1 MAFLDNSGDIILDA
15 VLTDTGRFRLAKG
28 DGSFKIVKFALGDG
42 EINYGTYNKNHASG
56 SAYYDLE
63 ILQTPV
69 FEAFTNNTSTMHYK
83 LLSIPRTNL
92 LYLPIMKIN
101 GDAPGGLKNTG
112 NDGFMVC
119 VDDATNKTFDF
130 ASVSGIFNGQNQ
142 NNNQLVR
149 VDQGLD
155 TTEISWTFDL
165 DQDLKETQYIIEV
178 DNRLGMITSVTS
190 ERTVANI
197 SFIDDDNIA
206 SYYLSTNDSAFV
218 QNTKEISEDKT
229 SWDNQVATGGS
240 APDLAVIAG
249 PQGTAIRFKIKSSI
263 NLISSNFLFEQLGQ
277 TGIAAAS
284 LSTFN
289 GGTNPTGTTY
299 SYIDTMVKIT
309 GATTGYRIDI
319 PVRFVKKTA

>member
-1 MAFLDNSGDIILDA
+1 MGFLDNSGDIILDA

-63 ILQTPV
+63 VLQTPI

-101 GDAPGGLKNTG
+101 GDAAGGLKNAG

-119 VDDATNKTFDF
+119 VDDATNSTFNSTTVD
-130 ASVSGIFNGQNQ
+130 GIFNGQNQ

-155 TTEISWTFDL
+155 TTEISWTYDL

-190 ERTVANI
+190 ARTVANI

-206 SYYLSTNDSAFV
+206 SYYLSTNDSDFV
-218 QNTKEISEDKT
+218 QNTKNIPEDIL
-229 SWDNQVATGGS
+229 SWDQAVSAGGS
-240 APDLAVIAG
+240 APTLAVIDG
-249 PQGTAIRFKIKSSI
+249 PQGTALRFKIKSSI

-277 TGIAAAS
+277 TGVAASS

-289 GGTNPTGTTY
+289 GSANPTGTTY
-299 SYIDTMVKIT
+299 AYIDTMVKVT

-319 PVRFVKKTA
+319 PVRFIKKTA